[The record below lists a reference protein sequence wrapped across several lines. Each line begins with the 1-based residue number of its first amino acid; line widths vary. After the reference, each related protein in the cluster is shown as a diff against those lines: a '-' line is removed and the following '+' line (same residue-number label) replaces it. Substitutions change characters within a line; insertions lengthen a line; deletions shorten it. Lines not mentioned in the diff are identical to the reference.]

1 MMDQHD
7 ELRLLRGACAA
18 SQTGAWSYRIGEDRV
33 EWTPFLYA
41 LFGVPDTRAITLEIG
56 LSFYTDQSRQQI
68 RDAVN
73 ACLAH
78 GTPWSLD
85 VQCRATSGRVFWARA
100 IGEAIRHE
108 GAIVALHG
116 AFQDITRERAA
127 LQEGARAQEELS
139 FVMRTMTDG
148 FFLLDTEWRFVFVN
162 AASERMLRRDP
173 LDLVGKG
180 IWEEFPEAIGT
191 IFERS
196 YQQVR
201 DTGVSTSFRSYFAP
215 LETWFQVTVH
225 PAQTGIAVQFRDI
238 TREMDEQRDLRLF
251 RTAIDAMT
259 KGAIMLEQRE
269 AAEEDWTII
278 YANPAAVALQQGD
291 ALPLPGR
298 PLTEVARD
306 VTCTPDLGQVL
317 ACLSADR
324 LCRFEARHR
333 RPDGQRILECV
344 AVPLTDE
351 GDRSG
356 HAVILIDDV
365 TEQRRIVEERQRS
378 ERLALIGQM
387 AGGVSHDFNNLL
399 AVILGNIELLELTR
413 DTDEAAVLIAE
424 ARDAVMR
431 GRSLNDSLLAFAGKA
446 RLAPQTADLGGF
458 VQSWTPFM
466 RRAIP
471 SRIRLEVEV
480 DDDLAPVL
488 IDAAMAESCV
498 LNLALNARDAITGPG
513 TIHIALRMA
522 HRPRPGGGAG
532 RDWVC
537 LSVADTGCGV
547 PEELHDR
554 VFQPFFTTRGPG
566 QGSGLGLSRVRGYL
580 EQIGGFVTLS
590 SLVGQGTT
598 VSMFFPVAPIDTRDG
613 VERAQPSGPVV
624 RRPLR
629 ALVVD
634 DTPAVARVI
643 ARMLASLGCE
653 TLIAANGAEAR
664 AIIARDGALDLMI
677 SDVVMPGE
685 SGLDLARS
693 VSRTH
698 PGIRVAL
705 MSGYTRDN
713 HPGDAALAKTRFLEK
728 PVSRA
733 QLEAFLFAPEADA

>member
-7 ELRLLRGACAA
+7 ELRLLRGACTA
-18 SQTGAWSYRIGEDRV
+18 SRTGAWSYRIGEDRV
-33 EWTPFLYA
+33 EWTPFLYD
-41 LFGVPDTRAITLEIG
+41 LFGVPEGRAISLEIG

-73 ACLAH
+73 TCLAQ

-85 VQCRATSGRVFWARA
+85 VQCRATSGRVFWARS

-127 LQEGARAQEELS
+127 LQERARAQEELS
-139 FVMRTMTDG
+139 FVLRTMTDG
-148 FFLLDTEWRFVFVN
+148 FFLLDTGWRFVFVN

-173 LDLVGKG
+173 RDLVGKG

-191 IFERS
+191 IFERT

-225 PAQTGIAVQFRDI
+225 PAQAGIAVHFRDI

-269 AAEEDWTII
+269 AVADDWTVI

-298 PLTEVARD
+298 PLSELARD
-306 VTCTPDLGQVL
+306 MTCTPDLDHVL

-324 LCRFEARHR
+324 LCRFEARYQ
-333 RPDGQRILECV
+333 RPDGQRVLEGV
-344 AVPLTDE
+344 AVPLTDDS
-351 GDRSG
+351 DRSR

-365 TEQRRIVEERQRS
+365 TEQRRIMEERQRS

-413 DTDEAAVLIAE
+413 DPDEAAVLIAE

-458 VQSWTPFM
+458 LGSWAPFM

-471 SRIRLEVEV
+471 SRIKLEVEV

-498 LNLALNARDAITGPG
+498 LNLALNARDAIAGPG
-513 TIHIALRMA
+513 TIRIALRMV
-522 HRPRPGGGAG
+522 HRPHPGGGAG
-532 RDWVC
+532 QAWVR

-590 SLVGQGTT
+590 SQVGQGTT
-598 VSMFFPVAPIDTRDG
+598 VSMFFPVAPIDTREVAESAPPAG
-613 VERAQPSGPVV
+613 PMVRRAQ
-624 RRPLR
+624 R

-643 ARMLASLGCE
+643 ARMLTSLGCE

-664 AIIARDGALDLMI
+664 EIIARDGGLDLMI

-693 VSRTH
+693 VSQTH
-698 PGIRVAL
+698 PGIRIAL
-705 MSGYTRDN
+705 MSGYARDT
-713 HPGDAALAKTRFLEK
+713 HPGDPTLAATRFLEK

-733 QLEAFLFAPEADA
+733 QLEAFLFAPDADP